1 MELRLQRTR
10 NGKQNPLKNKIVQGG
25 TMSDNNL
32 IAKLLNSIIDDVES
46 GNYEE
51 LDSLLRLLIAF
62 EIPRKIMEDHVGVY
76 DATNA

>member
-1 MELRLQRTR
+1 
-10 NGKQNPLKNKIVQGG
+10 
-25 TMSDNNL
+25 MSDNNL

-46 GNYEE
+46 GNYHE

-76 DATNA
+76 DATNP